1 MRCKNCKHKTS
12 KTEKYCPNCGCEII
26 TKSNENKRKN
36 KKILIVLV
44 SIFLVVFIACGGLL
58 TYHFIQMN
66 RDAKTEVTTTVT
78 SFFDAYCSKSGDANN
93 YLTFTSVDNTP
104 ITYEG
109 YQGYCAEKI
118 SYKIIDVSKID
129 RDSELITVTVEIQN
143 IDLNAVLNKLNEKSF
158 DNDEEII
165 EYFYSLIQ
173 SADVPTHTYK
183 CNINCKQYPTG
194 MKILFDAELSNAL
207 LGGYSAFVVGNN
219 E

>member
-26 TKSNENKRKN
+26 TKSTENKIKN

-66 RDAKTEVTTTVT
+66 RDTKTEVTTTVT

-109 YQGYCAEKI
+109 YQGYCAENI
-118 SYKIIDVSKID
+118 NYKIIDVSKID
-129 RDSELITVTVEIQN
+129 SDLVTVTVEIQN
-143 IDLNAVLNKLNEKSF
+143 IDLNSVLNELDKKTFGS
-158 DNDEEII
+158 DEEII
-165 EYFYSLIQ
+165 EHFYSLIQ
-173 SADVPTHTYK
+173 SDDVPTHIYQCDIK
-183 CNINCKQYPTG
+183 CKQYPTG

-207 LGGYSAFVVGNN
+207 LGGYSAFVAGNN